1 MLKYRPDIDGL
12 RALAVLPV
20 VLFHADIPGFSGGFV
35 GVDIFF
41 VISGFLITSLLLNEL
56 QNNEFSL
63 RRFYIR
69 RARRLFPALVAV
81 VAVTL
86 LIGFFLLQQKTLY
99 ETARVARHI
108 AIFFSNHLF
117 WSASNDYWLQSTL
130 STQPLLHTWSLA
142 VEEQFYLLIPGLLLF
157 CFWLS
162 KKQGKRFSLIL
173 LSSLFLISLIF
184 STWLLNKD
192 QSAAFYLLPSRAW
205 ELLSLL

>member
-12 RALAVLPV
+12 RALAVVPV

-56 QNNEFSL
+56 QDNTFSL

-86 LIGFFLLQQKTLY
+86 LASFFLLLPQTLS
-99 ETARVARHI
+99 ETARAARRI
-108 AIFFSNHLF
+108 AVFFSNHLF
-117 WSASNDYWLQSTL
+117 WSQS
-130 STQPLLHTWSLA
+130 
-142 VEEQFYLLIPGLLLF
+142 Y
-157 CFWLS
+157 
-162 KKQGKRFSLIL
+162 
-173 LSSLFLISLIF
+173 
-184 STWLLNKD
+184 D
-192 QSAAFYLLPSRAW
+192 
-205 ELLSLL
+205 